1 MLDHIDMSILQEL
14 SKNSRI
20 TMKELGEIVHLTSQ
34 ATTSRV
40 AKLVDNGVIEGYT
53 IQVNQTKVGYIFA
66 FINIYA
72 KSTNHEPYLS
82 FIRSNEKYAINN
94 YKINGDSCYLLEC
107 RFPSNELLDQFLID
121 LNKHAYYKLSIVISK
136 WT

>member
-1 MLDHIDMSILQEL
+1 MSILQEL

-53 IQVNQTKVGYIFA
+53 IQVNQTKVGFLIYA

-72 KSTNHEPYLS
+72 KSTNHEPYLL
-82 FIRSNEKYAINN
+82 FIKSQEKYVINN

-107 RFPSNELLDQFLID
+107 RFPSNELLNQFLID
-121 LNKHAYYKLSIVISK
+121 LNKHAYYKLSIVMDMNK
-136 WT
+136 NGY